1 VCPSFFSF
9 SLAAAAAQHVPED
22 HAMKRHPFLT
32 GIACMLIFCIVFV
45 AAVWAITRFNLP
57 DRVRSGA
64 GGKVAVIDVEG
75 IISESRQIIE
85 RIHTLRDD
93 TSVRAVVVRV
103 DSPGGTVGP
112 AQEIYEEL
120 MKLQQHKPV
129 ITSMGS
135 VAASGGYYIA
145 AGTQKIFANPGTITG
160 SIGVLIEVANIEE
173 LFGKIGLRSEVIKS
187 GEFKDT
193 LSPTR
198 SMQTDER
205 GLIQALVNNI
215 HGQFVDA
222 VARGRGMPREDIM
235 ALADGR
241 ILSGQQALE
250 AGLVDELGNLY
261 DAIQAAADM
270 AGIEGTPNVLYPPKK
285 GPSVLDFFM
294 EAGLKAVMEQYRSV
308 TAEYIMFR

>member
-1 VCPSFFSF
+1 
-9 SLAAAAAQHVPED
+9 
-22 HAMKRHPFLT
+22 MKRHPFLT
-32 GIACMLIFCIVFV
+32 GFACMLIFCIVFV
-45 AAVWAITRFNLP
+45 AAVWAIARFNLP

-64 GGKVAVIDVEG
+64 GGKVAVIEVEG
-75 IISESRQIIE
+75 IISGSREIIE

-93 TSVRAVVVRV
+93 TTVKAVVLRV

-120 MKLQQHKPV
+120 VKLQQHKPV

-160 SIGVLIEVANIEE
+160 SIGVLIEVANFEE

-193 LSPTR
+193 LSPSRT
-198 SMQTDER
+198 MQTDER
-205 GLIQALVNNI
+205 DLIQSLINNI

-222 VARGRGMPREDIM
+222 IARGRGMPRKDVM

-241 ILSGQQALE
+241 ILSGEQARA

-270 AGIEGTPNVLYPPKK
+270 AGIEGKPNVLYPRKK
-285 GPSVLDFFM
+285 RPSVLDFFM

-308 TAEYIMFR
+308 SAEYIMFR